1 MLLILQ
7 QYGNFGF
14 WGKRKLG
21 KTQQK
26 IGLLPKQTLESPSIH
41 HPKESSDNE
50 TNATPH
56 QLMEDN
62 PTYTKIVDS
71 NQSQILQTQIFILMN
86 DSRSHWKVHQSNST
100 EEETWPVYG
109 SSMLHFI
116 VSWSKHHKTKKL
128 SSRLCALRVPTIQIK
143 TSMRAINHFHV
154 IHGPVMLQQF
164 DSHDLGKMNALGSK
178 H

>member
-41 HPKESSDNE
+41 HPKESSDNK

-56 QLMEDN
+56 QLMEDS
-62 PTYTKIVDS
+62 PTYKKIVDS

-86 DSRSHWKVHQSNST
+86 DIMFNWKVQQSNST
-100 EEETWPVYG
+100 KEET
-109 SSMLHFI
+109 
-116 VSWSKHHKTKKL
+116 
-128 SSRLCALRVPTIQIK
+128 
-143 TSMRAINHFHV
+143 
-154 IHGPVMLQQF
+154 
-164 DSHDLGKMNALGSK
+164 
-178 H
+178 

>member
-41 HPKESSDNE
+41 HPKESSYNE

-56 QLMEDN
+56 QLMEDS

-71 NQSQILQTQIFILMN
+71 NQSQILQTQFSFFRMILCPTGKCNKATAQRKKHDQYMVAPCSISLSPEAN
-86 DSRSHWKVHQSNST
+86 IIRQKNFLLDFVH
-100 EEETWPVYG
+100 
-109 SSMLHFI
+109 
-116 VSWSKHHKTKKL
+116 
-128 SSRLCALRVPTIQIK
+128 
-143 TSMRAINHFHV
+143 
-154 IHGPVMLQQF
+154 
-164 DSHDLGKMNALGSK
+164 
-178 H
+178 